1 MGKVVDWEGKSGT
14 KLVDYIEYKGKG
26 VSIQFYWATFLLEAL
41 RAPGLQLMAI
51 LIVLAVLSQ
60 CWWVE
65 KLCGRYIYNYTCR
78 AFYYMFRL
86 SCLTH

>member
-1 MGKVVDWEGKSGT
+1 MGKVVDRRGRSGT
-14 KLVDYIEYKGKG
+14 KLVAYIECKGK
-26 VSIQFYWATFLLEAL
+26 VVNIQFYWATFLIEAL

-65 KLCGRYIYNYTCR
+65 KLCGRYIYIYTCR
-78 AFYYMFRL
+78 EFYYMFRL